1 MASSRR
7 KKRGRRDTGY
17 RAALV
22 SARGLITVLM
32 YLLVIIFVVYLGR
45 TAYLFG
51 YDIFNETS
59 VTEAP
64 GEDVTVLI
72 PRDSSA
78 RQIGQILSDKGLIE
92 DVNVFVVQERISN
105 YHNKLLGGTY
115 ILNTSQTPTEM
126 MAILARVNTEG
137 QLEQEDEASE
147 DGGNEN

>member
-1 MASSRR
+1 MASSKGKRR
-7 KKRGRRDTGY
+7 KRRDTGY

-32 YLLVIIFVVYLGR
+32 YLLVIIFVGYLGR

-51 YDIFNETS
+51 YDVFNEQS

-72 PRDSSA
+72 PRDSSV

-105 YHNKLLGGTY
+105 YHGKLLGGTY

-137 QLEQEDEASE
+137 QLEQEDEAADESGSE
-147 DGGNEN
+147 Q